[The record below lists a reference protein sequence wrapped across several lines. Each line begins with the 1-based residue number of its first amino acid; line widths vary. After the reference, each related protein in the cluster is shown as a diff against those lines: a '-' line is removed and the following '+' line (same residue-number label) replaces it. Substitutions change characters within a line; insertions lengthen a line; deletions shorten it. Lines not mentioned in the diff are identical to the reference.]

1 MRWFWNVATDVLLV
15 GLFSSQMRA
24 QTTPT
29 PDPASPPMFTLDDLY
44 HRTLKRAEAV
54 KLGRENLY
62 VAELQREKALS
73 VLIPSFSAYGDY
85 RHYSDER
92 YLREVPVQPQWRGS
106 YGLRLDQSF
115 TLNGKELVAYDISK
129 DNIEKERLNLDN
141 IRESLLIQTA
151 AAYFNVLKAEKNI
164 QIAESNVERLR
175 TARDSVKTRLELET
189 ATLTDLYRAEAELSK
204 ARTQNIL
211 EVNQRDLVKA
221 QLASISG
228 LDGPFEVVPPEA
240 TVQPLPAYELTTLKI
255 TALRDRPDLKALE
268 MQREMAEKEIR
279 FTKGDWWPRVGVEGV
294 WAQSDAFPDETVAV
308 ENSLWAGLY
317 LNFTIYDGGLRRAE
331 VHESMSR
338 ERQAQLAIDALHK
351 QIAVEVEEA
360 FLYYRAAK
368 TSLDSLHEELKFAEE
383 NFRAVTTQFDFGLT
397 NSVDVVDANTLLVT
411 AQQRLAEAHFVSRL
425 ALLQIDRATGN
436 LLPQVTDRL
445 ALD

>member
-1 MRWFWNVATDVLLV
+1 MRWFWSLATAVLLV
-15 GLFSSQMRA
+15 GLFSAQVRA
-24 QTTPT
+24 QTATTPEL
-29 PDPASPPMFTLDDLY
+29 ASPPMFTLDDLY
-44 HRTLKRAEAV
+44 QRTIKRAEAL
-54 KLGRENLY
+54 KLARENLY

-73 VLIPSFSAYGDY
+73 VLIPKFSAYGDY
-85 RHYSDER
+85 RHYSEER
-92 YLREVPVQPQWRGS
+92 YLGEVAVQPQWRGS

-141 IRESLLIQTA
+141 TRETLLIQTA
-151 AAYFNVLKAEKNI
+151 SAYYNVLNAKKNI
-164 QIAESNVERLR
+164 PIAHSNVERLL
-175 TARDSVKTRLELET
+175 TARDSVKTRVELET
-189 ATLTDLYRAEAELSK
+189 ATLTDLSRAEAELAT

-228 LDGPFEVVPPEA
+228 LDDPFEVAPPEA
-240 TVQPLPAYELTTLKI
+240 TAQPLPDYELTTLKI

-279 FTKGDWWPRVGVEGV
+279 FTKGDWWPRLGVEGV
-294 WAQSDAFPDETVAV
+294 WAQSDAFPDEAVAV

-317 LNFTIYDGGLRRAE
+317 LNFTLFDGGLRRAE

-338 ERQAQLAIDALHK
+338 ERQAQLAIDALRK

-368 TSLDSLHEELKFAEE
+368 TSLDSLREELTFAEE

-436 LLPQVTDRL
+436 LLPQVADRVGFE
-445 ALD
+445 